1 MDNGYFSVVL
11 PINVC
16 VFNYICVIRNFFCL
30 GWIVSPQSILRA
42 KKHLLALLSEMFYF
56 GLTNQKKKNCKTLM
70 FYILEIE
77 NCLPLF
83 DFPGE
88 NNPFNHFKAISTLSN
103 DANKDIYGRLINSK
117 VGRKKILQA

>member
-1 MDNGYFSVVL
+1 MELISSLILRQGPSKREIPITKFDPSLFTSMDNGYFSVVL

-56 GLTNQKKKNCKTLM
+56 GLTNQKKKKTAK
-70 FYILEIE
+70 
-77 NCLPLF
+77 P
-83 DFPGE
+83 
-88 NNPFNHFKAISTLSN
+88 
-103 DANKDIYGRLINSK
+103 
-117 VGRKKILQA
+117 